1 MKKFL
6 NYKFLMTVLAGV
18 VVLLEILKDVFKI
31 NLNIEAVISVSIAI
45 IGVMVAIGIVNKDK
59 TDVEVKSREDLK
71 FYNDKINNEDKTF
84 LENIDAK
91 DKKSETKD
99 EELKQMDLDDF
110 DNVNTK

>member
-59 TDVEVKSREDLK
+59 SDVEVKSREDLK

-99 EELKQMDLDDF
+99 EELKQTNLDDF

>member
-31 NLNIEAVISVSIAI
+31 NLNIEAVISVSVAI
-45 IGVMVAIGIVNKDK
+45 VGVMVTIGIVNKDK
-59 TDVEVKSREDLK
+59 GDVEVKSREDLK
-71 FYNDKINNEDKTF
+71 FYNDKLNNKDKTF

-91 DKKSETKD
+91 DKKSKTKD
-99 EELKQMDLDDF
+99 EELKQIDLDDF
-110 DNVNTK
+110 DDENIK